1 MSGPR
6 RYDPD
11 SRVTQPYE
19 YQPRG
24 GQARVPPGRE
34 TPMPP
39 DSGRPGRRPGMGG
52 LLTGAGLCVLVLLF
66 GEVVKSGPVSRLDLR
81 VDQHIAAHDRSSAL
95 TSLAKLATDI
105 GKPETVGIALM
116 ILVPVI
122 LFLMRRRLDAVK
134 VFCMFAGA
142 YVLAEVAKKIVSEPR
157 PPAALQA
164 VAADSGASFP
174 SGHASVGF
182 TLCIA
187 LTVIAVTFAGRA
199 TALALGGLYAVAVA
213 CSRFYLG
220 DHYPLDV
227 AGSLLCAVA
236 AAFVVTGLA
245 ALPALQP
252 YLRRLEPAP
261 AGRRHPGHRA

>member
-6 RYDPD
+6 RHGPD
-11 SRVTQPYE
+11 SQVTQPQA

-24 GQARVPPGRE
+24 WQAPMPPGRE
-34 TPMPP
+34 TRVPP
-39 DSGRPGRRPGMGG
+39 DGGGPGRRPGLGR
-52 LLTGAGLCVLVLLF
+52 LLTGIGLCVFVLLF
-66 GEVVKSGPVSRLDLR
+66 GEVAKSGSVFRLDLR
-81 VDQHIAAHDRSSAL
+81 IDQHIAARDRSSAL
-95 TSLAKLATDI
+95 TSLAKLATDL

-116 ILVPVI
+116 IGVPVI
-122 LFLMRRRLDAVK
+122 LFLMRRRLDALK

-142 YVLAEVAKKIVSEPR
+142 YALAEVVKKIVAEPR

-164 VAADSGASFP
+164 VAAGSSGSFP

-182 TLCIA
+182 TLCLA
-187 LTVIAVTFAGRA
+187 LAVIAVTGAGRA
-199 TALALGGLYAVAVA
+199 TALVLGGLYAVAVA

-236 AAFVVTGLA
+236 AACVVTGLA

-252 YLRRLEPAP
+252 RLRRLDPAP
-261 AGRRHPGHRA
+261 AGRLRHRHRG

>member
-1 MSGPR
+1 MSRPR
-6 RYDPD
+6 HYDLD
-11 SRVTQPYE
+11 SQVTRPYE
-19 YQPRG
+19 YQPRDRE
-24 GQARVPPGRE
+24 ARVPPDGSAR
-34 TPMPP
+34 
-39 DSGRPGRRPGMGG
+39 SRRPGTGR
-52 LLTGAGLCVLVLLF
+52 LLTGAALCAAVLLL
-66 GEVVKSGPVSRLDLR
+66 GEAAKSGPLARLDLR
-81 VDQHIAAHDRSSAL
+81 ADQHIAARDRTGAL
-95 TSLAKLATDI
+95 TSLAKLATAI

-116 ILVPVI
+116 IGVPVV

-134 VFCMFAGA
+134 VLCMFAGA
-142 YVLAEVAKKIVSEPR
+142 YALAEVAKKVVNEPR

-164 VAADSGASFP
+164 VAADHSGSFP

-187 LTVIAVTFAGRA
+187 LVVIAATFAGRI
-199 TALALGGLYAVAVA
+199 TALAFGGLYAVAVA

-227 AGSLLCAVA
+227 AGSLLCALA

-252 YLRRLEPAP
+252 RLRRLEPAP
-261 AGRRHPGHRA
+261 AWRRERGHRA

>member
-6 RYDPD
+6 RHGPD
-11 SRVTQPYE
+11 SQVTQPQV

-24 GQARVPPGRE
+24 RQTWGPPGGE
-34 TPMPP
+34 TRMPP
-39 DSGRPGRRPGMGG
+39 DSGRPGRRPGMGS
-52 LLTGAGLCVLVLLF
+52 LLTGIGLCVFVLLF
-66 GEVVKSGPVSRLDLR
+66 GELVKSGPVARLDLR
-81 VDQHIAAHDRSSAL
+81 IDQHIAARDRSSAL

-105 GKPETVGIALM
+105 GKPETVGIVLM

-122 LFLMRRRLDAVK
+122 LFLMRRRLDALK

-142 YVLAEVAKKIVSEPR
+142 YALAEVAKKLVSEPR
-157 PPAALQA
+157 PPAAVQA
-164 VAADSGASFP
+164 VAADHSGSFP

-187 LTVIAVTFAGRA
+187 LAVIAVTFAGRA
-199 TALALGGLYAVAVA
+199 AALVLGGLYAVAVA
-213 CSRFYLG
+213 VSRFYLG

-252 YLRRLEPAP
+252 YLRRIESAP
-261 AGRRHPGHRA
+261 SRRERGHRA